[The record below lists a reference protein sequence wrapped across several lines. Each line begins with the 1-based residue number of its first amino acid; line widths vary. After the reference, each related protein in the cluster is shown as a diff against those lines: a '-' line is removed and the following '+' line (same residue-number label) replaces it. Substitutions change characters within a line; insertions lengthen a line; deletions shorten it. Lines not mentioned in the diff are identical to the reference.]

1 MLFAQFY
8 HYGAISKDKL
18 IEACG
23 DRAVIIYDARVRRE
37 TTIVDAE
44 MECKKRGYSAF
55 ALFHGETFTRS
66 TRITSIQKVN

>member
-8 HYGAISKDKL
+8 QKSAIGPEI

-23 DRAVIIYDARVRRE
+23 DRSVIIYDARVHQE
-37 TTIVDAE
+37 LTIVDAVA
-44 MECKKRGYSAF
+44 ECKKRGFVAF
-55 ALFHGETFTRS
+55 ALFHGQTFTRS